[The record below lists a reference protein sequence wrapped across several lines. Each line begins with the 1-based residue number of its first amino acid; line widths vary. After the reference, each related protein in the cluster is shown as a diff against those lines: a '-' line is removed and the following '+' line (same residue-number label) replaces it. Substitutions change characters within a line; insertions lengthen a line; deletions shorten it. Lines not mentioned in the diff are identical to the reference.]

1 GKRSAGKKEV
11 KRFNFKPL
19 IIGIIAG
26 LLVGVLTAHPTT
38 WISIGVV
45 AGCALGLVVR
55 PKKKSCCQ

>member
-1 GKRSAGKKEV
+1 L

-19 IIGIIAG
+19 MVGIIAG
-26 LLVGVLTAHPTT
+26 LLIGVMTAQPVI

-45 AGCALGLVVR
+45 AGCAMGFAIR